1 MLLLY
6 QIFTEIDTSAAISL
20 IRDRNEQGL
29 NLVYDSYADAL
40 YSIIY
45 RIVRKDEESKE
56 VLQNVFLKV
65 WNNIHMFDDSKATVF
80 TWMAS
85 IARNA
90 AIDTSR
96 SKGFKND
103 KNNQSLSI
111 SDYGLAVSSKVSN
124 GDMDKI
130 TKALPEKYKI
140 LVEKMFLEGYTQQE
154 IADHFEM
161 PLGTVKTRLREA
173 MNILRESLKNEKH
186 LLYFLSL
193 LS

>member
-1 MLLLY
+1 M
-6 QIFTEIDTSAAISL
+6 
-20 IRDRNEQGL
+20 
-29 NLVYDSYADAL
+29 YDSYADAL
-40 YSIIY
+40 YSIIF
-45 RIVRKDEESKE
+45 RIVRKEEEAKE
-56 VLQNVFLKV
+56 ALQNVFLKV
-65 WNNIHMFDDSKATVF
+65 WNNIHMYDESKATFF

-103 KNNQSLSI
+103 KSNQSLSI
-111 SDYGLAVSSKVSN
+111 SDYGLEVSPKVKT
-124 GDMDKI
+124 GDMDI
-130 TKALPEKYKI
+130 LTKALPDKYKV

-173 MNILRESLKNEKH
+173 MNILRDSLKNERH
-186 LLYFLSL
+186 LLYFLTL